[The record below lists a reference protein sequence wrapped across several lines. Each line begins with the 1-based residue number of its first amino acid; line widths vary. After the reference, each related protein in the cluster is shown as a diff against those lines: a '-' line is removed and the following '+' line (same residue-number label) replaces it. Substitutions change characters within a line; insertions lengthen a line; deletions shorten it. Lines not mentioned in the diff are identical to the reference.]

1 MKTNAELQK
10 DVQDAIKWEPLLHSE
25 EIGVAAK
32 DGVVSLT
39 GTVDSY
45 AKKVQAEKAAS
56 NVSGVKV
63 LVENIKVKFPDP
75 RSKTDNEIAREI
87 VAAFES
93 NTVIPEEKIHVKVED
108 GWVDLDGE
116 LAWDYLREIT
126 ENSIQFLPG
135 VKGIFNNITIK
146 SDIQNTID
154 KKDVE
159 EALRRSSIDSKEI
172 NVSVSGTTVTL
183 TGAVHS
189 WSQKKEAERI
199 AWKTPGIEHVNNE
212 LAVDFEYD
220 F

>member
-32 DGVVSLT
+32 NGVVSLT

-45 AKKVQAEKAAS
+45 AKKIQAEKAAS
-56 NVSGVKV
+56 NVPGVKV

-87 VAAFES
+87 IAAFES

-135 VKGIFNNITIK
+135 VKGIFNNIIIK
-146 SDIQNTID
+146 PDIQNTIE
-154 KKDVE
+154 KKMWKKPSE
-159 EALRRSSIDSKEI
+159 EVRSTAKKLMYRYPEQQLR
-172 NVSVSGTTVTL
+172 
-183 TGAVHS
+183 
-189 WSQKKEAERI
+189 
-199 AWKTPGIEHVNNE
+199 
-212 LAVDFEYD
+212 
-220 F
+220 